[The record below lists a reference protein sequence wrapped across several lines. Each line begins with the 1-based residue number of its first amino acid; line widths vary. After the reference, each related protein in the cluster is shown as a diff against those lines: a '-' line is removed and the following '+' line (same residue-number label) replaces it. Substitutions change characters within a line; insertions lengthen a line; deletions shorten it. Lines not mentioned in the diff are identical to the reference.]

1 MYLIDHDTK
10 FVLLKNNVAFSDI
23 ILMNALLA
31 FKDLKDAKQRR
42 GRSILVKNTKCLQ
55 NHVYWTG
62 VHRSTTDDLTEDLS
76 ADG

>member
-1 MYLIDHDTK
+1 MCLIDHDTK
-10 FVLLKNNVAFSDI
+10 FVFLKKNVAFSHI

-31 FKDLKDAKQRR
+31 FKDLKDAKQRS
-42 GRSILVKNTKCLQ
+42 GISILVKNTKCLLY
-55 NHVYWTG
+55 HVYWTG